1 MLYPA
6 ELRDLLMC
14 EFNKLISIEKK
25 ICLIIFEFYKIME
38 LFSSS
43 FFLSISI
50 IILFIGGWAIIQGSV
65 ILARLTNINKAIIGF
80 TIISLATSLPELFV
94 SVKAALIKSNDF
106 AIANVIGS
114 NVCNIALILGFSSL
128 IQPLYSKRVE
138 RRLLPFFLISTIL
151 LFLIIYKN
159 QTIGFTE
166 SFLML
171 IILAIINFIVFFDQ
185 KNNFTEKNNDQN
197 VIILF
202 NKKININSKLKA
214 VFVIL
219 IGGGL
224 LHFGS
229 SLLVDNAIS
238 VAGILGVEERVIAIS
253 FVAIGTSIPELATT
267 IIAISKKEF
276 ELIIGN
282 ILGSN
287 IFNILA
293 ILGVSGLI
301 TEIEIENK
309 SSILYD
315 AIFMLS
321 ISILIFFLFKF
332 SQKKGI
338 GRVIGF
344 LLFASYISYIIF
356 VFK

>member
-1 MLYPA
+1 
-6 ELRDLLMC
+6 
-14 EFNKLISIEKK
+14 
-25 ICLIIFEFYKIME
+25 ME
-38 LFSSS
+38 LLTSST
-43 FFLSISI
+43 FLLLSI
-50 IILFIGGWAIIQGSV
+50 IILFIGGWTIIQGSV

-94 SVKAALIKSNDF
+94 SVKAALINSNDF

-114 NVCNIALILGFSSL
+114 NICNISLILGFSAL
-128 IQPLYSKRVE
+128 THPLYTKKIE
-138 RRLLPFFLISTIL
+138 RQLLPFFIISTSI
-151 LFLIIYKN
+151 LFLIIYQNKK
-159 QTIGFTE
+159 IGFSE

-171 IILAIINFIVFFDQ
+171 TILAIINFIVFFEQ
-185 KNNFTEKNNDQN
+185 KDTIKNDINNKN
-197 VIILF
+197 IITFL
-202 NKKININSKLKA
+202 KKEININSKIKA
-214 VFVIL
+214 LFIIITGGVF
-219 IGGGL
+219 

-229 SLLVDNAIS
+229 SLLVNNAIS
-238 VAGILGVEERVIAIS
+238 IAGILGVEERVIAIS

-267 IIAISKKEF
+267 VIAISKKEF

-301 TEIEIENK
+301 TEIKIENR
-309 SSILYD
+309 SSILTD

-321 ISILIFFLFKF
+321 ISLFIYFLFKY
-332 SQKKGI
+332 SEKKGI
-338 GRVIGF
+338 GRIVGF
-344 LLFASYISYIIF
+344 ILLTSYIIYIIF

>member
-1 MLYPA
+1 MP
-6 ELRDLLMC
+6 LLQ
-14 EFNKLISIEKK
+14 NGSI
-25 ICLIIFEFYKIME
+25 CNRAYFE
-38 LFSSS
+38 S
-43 FFLSISI
+43 
-50 IILFIGGWAIIQGSV
+50 
-65 ILARLTNINKAIIGF
+65 
-80 TIISLATSLPELFV
+80 
-94 SVKAALIKSNDF
+94 
-106 AIANVIGS
+106 
-114 NVCNIALILGFSSL
+114 
-128 IQPLYSKRVE
+128 
-138 RRLLPFFLISTIL
+138 
-151 LFLIIYKN
+151 
-159 QTIGFTE
+159 
-166 SFLML
+166 
-171 IILAIINFIVFFDQ
+171 
-185 KNNFTEKNNDQN
+185 
-197 VIILF
+197 
-202 NKKININSKLKA
+202 
-214 VFVIL
+214 
-219 IGGGL
+219 

>member
-1 MLYPA
+1 
-6 ELRDLLMC
+6 
-14 EFNKLISIEKK
+14 
-25 ICLIIFEFYKIME
+25 ME
-38 LFSSS
+38 LLTSST
-43 FFLSISI
+43 FLLLSI
-50 IILFIGGWAIIQGSV
+50 IILFIGGWTIIQGSV

-94 SVKAALIKSNDF
+94 SVKAALINSNDF

-114 NVCNIALILGFSSL
+114 NICNISLILGFSAL
-128 IQPLYSKRVE
+128 THPLYTKKIE
-138 RRLLPFFLISTIL
+138 RQLLPFFIISTSI
-151 LFLIIYKN
+151 LFLIIYQDKK
-159 QTIGFTE
+159 IGFTE

-171 IILAIINFIVFFDQ
+171 TILAIINFIVFFEQ
-185 KNNFTEKNNDQN
+185 KDTIKNDINNKN
-197 VIILF
+197 IITFL
-202 NKKININSKLKA
+202 KKEININSKIKA
-214 VFVIL
+214 LFIIITGGVF
-219 IGGGL
+219 

-229 SLLVDNAIS
+229 SLLVNNAIS
-238 VAGILGVEERVIAIS
+238 IAGILGVEERVIAIS

-267 IIAISKKEF
+267 VIAISKKEF

-301 TEIEIENK
+301 TEIKIENR
-309 SSILYD
+309 SSILTD

-321 ISILIFFLFKF
+321 ISLFIYFLFKY
-332 SQKKGI
+332 SEKKGI
-338 GRVIGF
+338 GRIVGF
-344 LLFASYISYIIF
+344 ILLTSYIIYIIF

>member
-1 MLYPA
+1 
-6 ELRDLLMC
+6 
-14 EFNKLISIEKK
+14 
-25 ICLIIFEFYKIME
+25 ME
-38 LFSSS
+38 LLTSST
-43 FFLSISI
+43 FLLLSI
-50 IILFIGGWAIIQGSV
+50 IILFIGGWTIIQGSV

-94 SVKAALIKSNDF
+94 SVKAALINSNDF

-114 NVCNIALILGFSSL
+114 NICNISLILGFSAL
-128 IQPLYSKRVE
+128 THPLYTKKIE
-138 RRLLPFFLISTIL
+138 RQLLPFFIISTSI
-151 LFLIIYKN
+151 LFLIIYQNKK
-159 QTIGFTE
+159 IGFTE

-171 IILAIINFIVFFDQ
+171 TILAIINFIVFFEQ
-185 KNNFTEKNNDQN
+185 KDTIKNDINNKN
-197 VIILF
+197 IITFL
-202 NKKININSKLKA
+202 KKEININSKIKA
-214 VFVIL
+214 LFI
-219 IGGGL
+219 IITGGIF

-229 SLLVDNAIS
+229 SLLVNNAIS
-238 VAGILGVEERVIAIS
+238 IAGILGVEERVIAIS

-267 IIAISKKEF
+267 VIAISKKEF

-301 TEIEIENK
+301 TEIKIENR
-309 SSILYD
+309 SSILTD

-321 ISILIFFLFKF
+321 ISLFIYFLFKY
-332 SQKKGI
+332 SEKKGI
-338 GRVIGF
+338 GRIVGF
-344 LLFASYISYIIF
+344 ILLTSYIIYIIF

>member
-1 MLYPA
+1 
-6 ELRDLLMC
+6 
-14 EFNKLISIEKK
+14 
-25 ICLIIFEFYKIME
+25 ME
-38 LFSSS
+38 LLTSST
-43 FFLSISI
+43 FLLLSI
-50 IILFIGGWAIIQGSV
+50 IILFIGGWTIIQGSV

-94 SVKAALIKSNDF
+94 SVKAALINSNDF

-114 NVCNIALILGFSSL
+114 NICNISLILGFSAL
-128 IQPLYSKRVE
+128 THPLYTKKIE
-138 RRLLPFFLISTIL
+138 RQLLPFFIISTSI
-151 LFLIIYKN
+151 LFLIIYQNKK
-159 QTIGFTE
+159 IGFTE

-171 IILAIINFIVFFDQ
+171 TILAIINFIVFFEQ
-185 KNNFTEKNNDQN
+185 KDTIKNDINNKN
-197 VIILF
+197 IITFL
-202 NKKININSKLKA
+202 KREININSKIKA
-214 VFVIL
+214 LFI
-219 IGGGL
+219 IITGGIF

-229 SLLVDNAIS
+229 SLLVNNAIS
-238 VAGILGVEERVIAIS
+238 IAGILGVEERVIAIS

-301 TEIEIENK
+301 TEIKIENR
-309 SSILYD
+309 SSILTD

-321 ISILIFFLFKF
+321 ISLFIYFLFKY
-332 SQKKGI
+332 SEKKGI
-338 GRVIGF
+338 GRIVGF
-344 LLFASYISYIIF
+344 ILLTSYIIYIIF

>member
-1 MLYPA
+1 
-6 ELRDLLMC
+6 
-14 EFNKLISIEKK
+14 
-25 ICLIIFEFYKIME
+25 ME
-38 LFSSS
+38 LLTSST
-43 FFLSISI
+43 FLLLSI
-50 IILFIGGWAIIQGSV
+50 IILFIGGWTIIQGSV

-94 SVKAALIKSNDF
+94 SVKAALINSNDF

-114 NVCNIALILGFSSL
+114 NICNISLILGFSAL
-128 IQPLYSKRVE
+128 THPLYTKKIE
-138 RRLLPFFLISTIL
+138 RQLLPFFIISTSI
-151 LFLIIYKN
+151 LFLIIYQNKK
-159 QTIGFTE
+159 IGFTE

-171 IILAIINFIVFFDQ
+171 TILAIINFIVFFEQ
-185 KNNFTEKNNDQN
+185 KDTIKNDINNKN
-197 VIILF
+197 IITFL
-202 NKKININSKLKA
+202 KKEININSKIKA
-214 VFVIL
+214 LFI
-219 IGGGL
+219 IITGGIF

-229 SLLVDNAIS
+229 SLLVNNAIS
-238 VAGILGVEERVIAIS
+238 IAGILGVEERVIAIS

-301 TEIEIENK
+301 TEIKIENR
-309 SSILYD
+309 SSILTD

-321 ISILIFFLFKF
+321 ISLFIYFLFKY
-332 SQKKGI
+332 SEKKGI
-338 GRVIGF
+338 GRIVGF
-344 LLFASYISYIIF
+344 ILFASYISYIIF